1 VLLEIEKA
9 TLQATEKKKSRKQWV
24 FRTIKRRRLLRNLKW
39 LFLCCILILTSTDF
53 RRKSNK
59 KEIKLIKERKS

>member
-1 VLLEIEKA
+1 MAV
-9 TLQATEKKKSRKQWV
+9 
-24 FRTIKRRRLLRNLKW
+24 
-39 LFLCCILILTSTDF
+39 LCCILILTSTDF